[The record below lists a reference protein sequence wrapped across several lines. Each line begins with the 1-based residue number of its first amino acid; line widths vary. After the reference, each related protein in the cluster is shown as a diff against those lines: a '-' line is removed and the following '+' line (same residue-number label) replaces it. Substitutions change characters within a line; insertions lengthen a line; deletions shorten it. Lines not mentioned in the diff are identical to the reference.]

1 MLNVKVR
8 KNCGKKNSPSVHSHQ
23 GNFPIYEALAST
35 TVYVILSYLTHI
47 PVFHHFTPVSK
58 NHVQC
63 FPGGSGFSCREDM
76 PVLWVS
82 AICLRRRAILKLVAK
97 FAFGW
102 FQKVRKHFLRK
113 VFRVCGHFM
122 CLTYP
127 ELFFKG
133 TSAGCFETSQTF
145 ETTQISPFSPCP
157 TTSYCETQKGQTYAF
172 LHARKS
178 GKPPWEAAEWF
189 KKRA

>member
-1 MLNVKVR
+1 M
-8 KNCGKKNSPSVHSHQ
+8 
-23 GNFPIYEALAST
+23 
-35 TVYVILSYLTHI
+35 
-47 PVFHHFTPVSK
+47 
-58 NHVQC
+58 NHVQG

-76 PVLWVS
+76 TVLWVS

-133 TSAGCFETSQTF
+133 TSVGCFETSQTF
-145 ETTQISPFSPCP
+145 ETTQISLFSLPDD
-157 TTSYCETQKGQTYAF
+157 E
-172 LHARKS
+172 LL
-178 GKPPWEAAEWF
+178 
-189 KKRA
+189 

>member
-1 MLNVKVR
+1 MWQ
-8 KNCGKKNSPSVHSHQ
+8 SPSSHIFQ
-23 GNFPIYEALAST
+23 
-35 TVYVILSYLTHI
+35 
-47 PVFHHFTPVSK
+47 FTPFHARFS
-58 NHVQC
+58 NHVQG
-63 FPGGSGFSCREDM
+63 FPGGSGFSCRKDM

-82 AICLRRRAILKLVAK
+82 AICLRRRAIIKLVAT

-113 VFRVCGHFM
+113 VFRGCGHFM
-122 CLTYP
+122 CLTSP

-145 ETTQISPFSPCP
+145 KTAQISPLSPCP
-157 TTSYCETQKGQTYAF
+157 TTSYCETQKGQTYVF

-178 GKPPWEAAEWF
+178 GKPPWKAAEWF
-189 KKRA
+189 EKRA